1 MSGYGFVVISEQRT
15 KNMDGVAYARKI
27 ANQVN
32 SLLGAGVPAKNI
44 TLVGA
49 STGAGITV
57 FVSHFLENEEL
68 TFVIMAICHPDN
80 VEGYK
85 ENQIVLSGNILSV
98 YDSVDEYAGSCQELF
113 SFSEGRGISRYDEVI
128 LNIGTGHGILYKPL
142 DEWILPVVQWT
153 EL

>member
-1 MSGYGFVVISEQRT
+1 M
-15 KNMDGVAYARKI
+15 
-27 ANQVN
+27 
-32 SLLGAGVPAKNI
+32 
-44 TLVGA
+44 
-49 STGAGITV
+49 

-68 TFVIMAICHPDN
+68 NFVIMAICHPDN

-128 LNIGTGHGILYKPL
+128 LNIGTGQGILYKPL

-153 EL
+153 E